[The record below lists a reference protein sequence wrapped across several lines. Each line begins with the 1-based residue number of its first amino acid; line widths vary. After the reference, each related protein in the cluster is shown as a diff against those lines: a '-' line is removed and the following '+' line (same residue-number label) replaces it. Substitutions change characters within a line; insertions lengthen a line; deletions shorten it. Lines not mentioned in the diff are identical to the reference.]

1 MLNLDTV
8 FCLRLWLLLSSLFI
22 FNNNTSAAVD
32 ENTARQ
38 AGATAV
44 KAVIPRKIDY
54 KKLNFSLMP
63 FGVKVNDI
71 TFSENERFA
80 KHPLRDWPFF
90 ARADEVSLT
99 AELLPLL
106 IGRIT
111 ITDLQVNKFN
121 ANILVDRDYS
131 INVDDLRQQKRGPLM
146 NWLRVKQFHARNGM
160 VNVVDASAVRGPAR
174 LVFDDIDVRF
184 TGFSVKE
191 KFNIDIGLRTPS
203 SKTRNVS
210 LRGIAGPLNMDRS
223 ERMPLDGI
231 FTVDKA
237 PIMPFSAYI
246 PHGLTAYPESGF
258 ASMKLQLKGNAWDGM
273 TSKGGVQIDDLV
285 LAAPDGKQRGKA
297 FTMGLD
303 IGRNI
308 FSLKNNSLQINEMAM
323 FLDGNRMTI
332 NGIVRGIPRKPMMD
346 VNIKATNLEPTT
358 MEAIYPFVRAYYP
371 KGLSYAGTTSVN
383 IHAQG
388 DVSGLQATG
397 VLDSSNMAVRLPEVF
412 EKKAGS
418 TLNVDFKADLVPSKF
433 TIKAKANVLAK
444 EMTMLNA
451 RLFKEG
457 LREVLGK
464 RITTR
469 QLDFLLKESQS
480 LTIGQAEGVMNYENN
495 FIRLENMNL
504 TQLSDAEGYV
514 TDAIV
519 NGTLDINKLLVNW
532 SVNARL
538 SKDRSQKL
546 LKLSPSLAT
555 LIDAEGRLVFDFK
568 VTGALDKELKVSL
581 N

>member
-1 MLNLDTV
+1 M
-8 FCLRLWLLLSSLFI
+8 
-22 FNNNTSAAVD
+22 
-32 ENTARQ
+32 
-38 AGATAV
+38 
-44 KAVIPRKIDY
+44 
-54 KKLNFSLMP
+54 
-63 FGVKVNDI
+63 
-71 TFSENERFA
+71 
-80 KHPLRDWPFF
+80 
-90 ARADEVSLT
+90 
-99 AELLPLL
+99 

-121 ANILVDRDYS
+121 ANILVDSDYS
-131 INVDDLRQQKRGPLM
+131 VNVDDLRQQKRGPLM

-191 KFNIDIGLRTPS
+191 KFNIDIGLRTPR

-210 LRGIAGPLNMDRS
+210 LRGIAGPLNRERS

-297 FTMGLD
+297 FTVGLD

-388 DVSGLQATG
+388 DVNALNAKGT
-397 VLDSSNMAVRLPEVF
+397 LDSSNMAVRLPEVF

-418 TLNVDFKADLVPSKF
+418 TLHVDFKAELVPAQF

-444 EMTMLNA
+444 DMTMLNA

-457 LREVLGK
+457 LGEILGK
-464 RITTR
+464 RISPR
-469 QLDFLLKESQS
+469 QLDQLLKASNTLLIS
-480 LTIGQAEGVMNYENN
+480 QAEGIMNYENN
-495 FIRLENMNL
+495 FIRLEKMTL
-504 TQLSDAEGYV
+504 TQLSDAEGAV
-514 TDAIV
+514 ADASV
-519 NGTLDINKLLVNW
+519 SGTLDINKLLVNW
-532 SVNARL
+532 SVDARL

-546 LKLSPSLAT
+546 LQLVPSLAT
-555 LIDAEGRLVFDFK
+555 LADAEGRTPFEFK

-581 N
+581 Q